1 MEIFKELIKIE
12 KNYNLKNK
20 KNLVLTDEQ
29 VDIVKALLNN
39 DVFFNC
45 AQTGIGKT
53 FSTITAAIHKHVER
67 KDEDINFVLVIPNAA
82 DKAFTDCL
90 GKQFGI
96 PYNIYTASKTRT
108 MPNAK
113 FHIFNYSTL
122 TANLVD
128 KKNNKVK
135 ARNGYIEKLFELKK
149 NNKNLWLIVDEAH
162 ALQDPNTQQYI
173 VMKTIMP
180 LFIGKWALTATPIL
194 NDLEGLFWMV
204 ELFKPGFFKNI
215 FAFRNKFMIFENKT
229 FWKKDRFGV
238 PKPHTKPERIG
249 YKNLDKLQLTFNEI
263 SIIRSKQ
270 YNLDFIYREAELSE
284 QMVKYYKY
292 AAEGLFSGTKVDKGK
307 KTKRTKKSKQEM
319 AGARLHDLQRVV
331 SNSHPDF
338 KYLKDENK
346 LTEKEYLL
354 VKTVKEV
361 IDREE
366 ACLIYFS
373 YLETLDRVKY
383 IFEKLQSKFN
393 IPRIHQVSG
402 KISKQKRKLVEET
415 IGPRDIVLITSAGT
429 ESINLQRANNLIFY
443 EIPFPLREFIQACG
457 RIARTNTKFDSLRIY
472 ILEAVGTIDTYKK
485 MRIVANSEP
494 IKAVLGS
501 SNILP
506 TELLVLSDLDKQAM
520 KDEYLWWK

>member
-1 MEIFKELIKIE
+1 
-12 KNYNLKNK
+12 
-20 KNLVLTDEQ
+20 
-29 VDIVKALLNN
+29 
-39 DVFFNC
+39 
-45 AQTGIGKT
+45 
-53 FSTITAAIHKHVER
+53 
-67 KDEDINFVLVIPNAA
+67 
-82 DKAFTDCL
+82 
-90 GKQFGI
+90 
-96 PYNIYTASKTRT
+96 
-108 MPNAK
+108 
-113 FHIFNYSTL
+113 
-122 TANLVD
+122 
-128 KKNNKVK
+128 
-135 ARNGYIEKLFELKK
+135 
-149 NNKNLWLIVDEAH
+149 
-162 ALQDPNTQQYI
+162 
-173 VMKTIMP
+173 
-180 LFIGKWALTATPIL
+180 
-194 NDLEGLFWMV
+194 MV

-249 YKNLDKLQLTFNEI
+249 YKNLDKLQLAFSEI

-284 QMVKYYKY
+284 QMAKYYKY
-292 AAEGLFSGTKVDKGK
+292 AAEGLFSGTKVGKDK

-485 MRIVANSEP
+485 MRIVANSA
-494 IKAVLGS
+494 IKRFRL
-501 SNILP
+501 SNIFSD
-506 TELLVLSDLDKQAM
+506 LVLSI
-520 KDEYLWWK
+520 